1 MVKWEAYDETLPRNA
16 YEKVHYDQV
25 TDDLAMD
32 HQGFK
37 DRDAVRKVIPPRGAK
52 VLGFT
57 TSTDYK
63 VECTSETKSMLMCT
77 RGSAILWN

>member
-37 DRDAVRKVIPPRGAK
+37 DRDAVTPAC
-52 VLGFT
+52 
-57 TSTDYK
+57 
-63 VECTSETKSMLMCT
+63 EKSHSST
-77 RGSAILWN
+77 RGKGPGVYN